1 MSITLSHRRI
11 TWVLATIV
19 LCLLLASTA
28 GQLSKHLWGHD
39 RLWGFV
45 RLFDLDQE
53 GNVPTWYQAMAL
65 LVCAGLLTA
74 ITRHRR
80 RLGAPYAVHW
90 TVLAVIFLGL
100 SIDEAASIHE
110 MAVHPLRAAWH
121 TRGIFYFAWVIPG
134 GAFVLLVGLAYLPFL
149 AALPGPTRRLFIAAG
164 ALYVGGAVGM
174 ELVEGYVVEGY
185 VVEGYHGT
193 ENLAFIVA
201 STVEEGLEMV
211 GIVIFIRALM
221 GYLGDTTGTVELR
234 FGSPQRGRVTGSR

>member
-11 TWVLATIV
+11 VWVLATIV
-19 LCLLLASTA
+19 LCLLLASVA

-39 RLWGFV
+39 RLLGFV
-45 RLFDLDQE
+45 RLFDLGQE
-53 GNVPTWYQAMAL
+53 GNVPTWYQSMTL
-65 LVCAGLLTA
+65 LACAGLLAA
-74 ITRHRR
+74 IARRRR

-121 TRGIFYFAWVIPG
+121 ARGIFYFAWVIPG
-134 GAFVLLVGLAYLPFL
+134 GAAVLLVGLAYLPFL
-149 AALPGPTRRLFIAAG
+149 AALSAPTRGLFIAAG
-164 ALYVGGAVGM
+164 ALYVGGALGM
-174 ELVEGYVVEGY
+174 ELVGGYVAD
-185 VVEGYHGT
+185 YHEK
-193 ENLAFIVA
+193 ENLAYIVA

-221 GYLGDTTGTVELR
+221 GYLGGTTGTVELR
-234 FGSPQRGRVTGSR
+234 FGSPRGADSGEGINA

>member
-74 ITRHRR
+74 IARHRR

-110 MAVHPLRAAWH
+110 MAVHPLRAAWP

-134 GAFVLLVGLAYLPFL
+134 GAAVLLVGLADLPFL
-149 AALPGPTRRLFIAAG
+149 AALPAPTRGLFIVAG
-164 ALYVGGAVGM
+164 AVYVGGAVGM
-174 ELVEGYVVEGY
+174 ELVEGYVVED
-185 VVEGYHGT
+185 YHGT

-234 FGSPQRGRVTGSR
+234 FGSPRGADSGEGINA

>member
-11 TWVLATIV
+11 VWVLATIV

-28 GQLSKHLWGHD
+28 GQLAKHLWGHG

-53 GNVPTWYQAMAL
+53 GNVSTWYQSMTI
-65 LVCAGLLTA
+65 LVCAGLLAA
-74 ITRHRR
+74 IARHRR

-100 SIDEAASIHE
+100 SIDELASIHE
-110 MAVHPLRAAWH
+110 MAIRPLREAWH
-121 TRGIFYFAWVIPG
+121 LRGILHFAWVIPG

-149 AALPGPTRRLFIAAG
+149 AALPARTRRLFIVAG
-164 ALYVGGAVGM
+164 ALYVGGTLGMDLVG
-174 ELVEGYVVEGY
+174 GYLAD
-185 VVEGYHGT
+185 YHGT
-193 ENLAFIVA
+193 GNLVYVA
-201 STVEEGLEMV
+201 AYTVEEALEMV
-211 GIVIFIRALM
+211 GIVIFLRALM

-234 FGSPQRGRVTGSR
+234 FGAPRGADSGEGINAST